1 MRQTNPL
8 VGLGLVLLGIAVAVV
23 VVLASGVLDRSK
35 DDGHVAVNPILAA
48 ATLSPRGSHFADSV
62 DARVDVAVDTQRV
75 DPASV
80 VVDARFGPYT
90 EVEPPHV
97 ERERVGRIERMFWG
111 VTLRCLEDSCR
122 PLRQVER
129 VRFAPLR
136 VRYRLDSNDVRVA
149 KSVAV
154 EWPALLVSSR
164 VDQLEL
170 GAGNPLN
177 QPPWRAELRQL
188 PAVTYRVAPRALAGM
203 LFALGGI
210 MILGGVA
217 LCFPTLRRQRAA
229 GKHGS
234 VVLAPLEQ
242 ALALLESQPD
252 ATIDAGPKRQALELV
267 AAELGRRGEHDLE
280 LSARR
285 LAWSADDPAYEDT
298 SALARDVRLAAES
311 TGSVR

>member
-8 VGLGLVLLGIAVAVV
+8 VGLGLLLLGIAVAVV
-23 VVLASGVLDRSK
+23 VVLASGVLGRSE
-35 DDGHVAVNPILAA
+35 DDNRATGDPVLAA
-48 ATLSPRGSHFADSV
+48 ATLSPRVSHFADSV

-80 VVDARFGPYT
+80 IVDARFGPYS
-90 EVEPPHV
+90 EVEAPHV
-97 ERERVGRIERMFWG
+97 ERERVGRMERLSWG

-122 PLRQVER
+122 PLRQLER
-129 VRFAPLR
+129 VRFGPLH
-136 VRYRLDSNDVRVA
+136 VRYELASNDGPVA

-164 VDQLEL
+164 IDQLEL
-170 GAGNPLN
+170 AAENPLA

-188 PAVTYRVAPRALAGM
+188 PAATYRVAPGALTGM

-210 MILGGVA
+210 LILGGVA
-217 LCFPTLRRQRAA
+217 LCFPTLRRHRAH
-229 GKHGS
+229 KHGD
-234 VVLAPLEQ
+234 VMLAPLEQ
-242 ALALLESQPD
+242 ALVLLESQPD
-252 ATIDAGPKRQALELV
+252 STTDAGPKRQALELV

-311 TGSVR
+311 NGSAH

>member
-8 VGLGLVLLGIAVAVV
+8 VGLGLLLLGIAVAVV
-23 VVLASGVLDRSK
+23 VVLASGVLGRSE
-35 DDGHVAVNPILAA
+35 DDNRATGDPVLAA
-48 ATLSPRGSHFADSV
+48 ATLSPRVSHFADSV

-80 VVDARFGPYT
+80 IVDARFGPYS
-90 EVEPPHV
+90 EVEAPHV
-97 ERERVGRIERMFWG
+97 ERERVGRIERLSWG

-122 PLRQVER
+122 PLRQLER
-129 VRFAPLR
+129 VRFGPLH
-136 VRYRLDSNDVRVA
+136 VRYELASNDGPVA

-164 VDQLEL
+164 IDQLEL
-170 GAGNPLN
+170 AAENPLA

-188 PAVTYRVAPRALAGM
+188 PAATYRVAPGALTGM

-210 MILGGVA
+210 LILGGVA
-217 LCFPTLRRQRAA
+217 LCSPTWRRHRSARR
-229 GKHGS
+229 HGDA
-234 VVLAPLEQ
+234 VLAPLEQ

-252 ATIDAGPKRQALELV
+252 PTTDAGPKRQALELV

-311 TGSVR
+311 NGSAH